1 MWYLLV
7 SSTSDLINE
16 VLTFLKK
23 VPGVRKIR
31 VLSDVERCSLLQA
44 ESAAE
49 GCVMVGCRSFNE
61 GLREVLSREVVVAC
75 STDMDFEWPSGPHV
89 ILQHG
94 EIIIGF
100 ITDNVDQVKS
110 QFGEEIRV
118 FGKNLVI
125 FPERLRKLRGEKM
138 APTLFVCRGFKLD
151 QLERQAGVKNVVFA
165 FCTRAGDAYLKGLL
179 GEENKPELGSIVVGF
194 DIS

>member
-1 MWYLLV
+1 MV
-7 SSTSDLINE
+7 SGTSNLINE
-16 VLTFLKK
+16 ALTFLNKI
-23 VPGVRKIR
+23 PGIRKIK
-31 VLSDVERCSLLQA
+31 VLSDAERSSLLQA
-44 ESAAE
+44 ELAAE
-49 GCVMVGCRSFNE
+49 SAMVGGRGFNE

-100 ITDNVDQVKS
+100 ITDNVDQVKL
-110 QFGEEIRV
+110 QFSEEIHV

-125 FPERLRKLRGEKM
+125 FPERVRKLKGEKT
-138 APTLFVCRGFKLD
+138 APTLFVYRGFKLD
-151 QLERQAGVKNVVFA
+151 QLERQANVKNAVLA
-165 FCTRAGDAYLKGLL
+165 FCTRAGDAYLKALL
-179 GEENKPELGSIVVGF
+179 GEENKPELGSIVIGF

>member
-1 MWYLLV
+1 MWYLLA
-7 SSTSDLINE
+7 SSASDLINE
-16 VLTFLKK
+16 VLTFLEK
-23 VPGVRKIR
+23 VPGIRKIR
-31 VLSDVERCSLLQA
+31 VLSDVERGSLLQT

-49 GCVMVGCRSFNE
+49 ECVMVGCRNFNE

-75 STDMDFEWPSGPHV
+75 STGMDFEWPSGPHMV
-89 ILQHG
+89 LKQG
-94 EIIIGF
+94 GIIIGF
-100 ITDNVDQVKS
+100 ITDNVNQVKS

-125 FPERLRKLRGEKM
+125 FPERVRKLRVENM
-138 APTLFVCRGFKLD
+138 TPTLFVCRGFKLD

-179 GEENKPELGSIVVGF
+179 GEENKLELGSIVVGF
-194 DIS
+194 GIS